1 MVVSFLVGC
10 KEESAYQSDALMGHW
25 EVYDAER
32 NGKGTTLLNGAV
44 FLFEEENKM
53 QTNVTGQE
61 TSGMYQLEQNVIVFT
76 SAEQMEFK
84 IAMLHGDSLA
94 LTTNIQ
100 NMNFILRLKRA
111 TTK

>member
-1 MVVSFLVGC
+1 
-10 KEESAYQSDALMGHW
+10 
-25 EVYDAER
+25 
-32 NGKGTTLLNGAV
+32 
-44 FLFEEENKM
+44 M

-111 TTK
+111 TTE